1 MLTCL
6 VYEGQLGYIQT
17 VAQIQCFS
25 HMLIL
30 DQVEFKDGRSIYSK
44 SNDTK

>member
-1 MLTCL
+1 MLTFL
-6 VYEGQLGYIQT
+6 VYEVQLGYIQT
-17 VAQIQCFS
+17 AAQIIFFS

-44 SNDTK
+44 SDDTK